1 MRGKKPEQPPP
12 RHSPEPLQGLP
23 LVRHSHKDE
32 KTDPALPLANPYF
45 IEHKKN
51 RSFLSYRPPVARGSE
66 LLEQYVEKDS
76 EAACQFR
83 MKVLC
88 GGLVMPATGTEG
100 A

>member
-32 KTDPALPLANPYF
+32 KTDPALPLANP
-45 IEHKKN
+45 
-51 RSFLSYRPPVARGSE
+51 FLSYRPPVARGSE